1 MLAGMLKAGG
11 TTEGNKIYFDCPFET
26 CPSCA
31 PAFSMPVQES
41 QVKSLKDRL
50 RREIYIHVKLQ

>member
-1 MLAGMLKAGG
+1 MLKAGS
-11 TTEGNKIYFDCPFET
+11 TTDGNKIYYDCPFET

-31 PAFSMPVQES
+31 PAFSMLVQES

-50 RREIYIHVKLQ
+50 RRETYIHVKLQ